1 MTANTTNAAISRS
14 NKSSSSRFYI
24 GTRLRRQIGHGI
36 VHLIL
41 MVWSVML
48 LIPFAWTVST
58 SLKQYK
64 DIFVWPP
71 IWIPIPPQWENYKQ
85 ALSVLPFGTFAI
97 NTAVIV
103 FFGVLGT
110 VLSSSMVAFGFARL
124 RFPGRD
130 ILFVAMLAT
139 MMLPGVVTLIPVFV
153 LMSRLHWVN
162 TPLPLIVPHYFGG
175 GAFNI
180 FLLRQYFAG
189 IPLEMD
195 DAGRIDGCNSFGL
208 YWRIIVPQS
217 LHGLAIVGI
226 FTFMGMYHDFMGPL
240 LYLKDLKQLTLAVG
254 LNFFRGLA
262 GQGGQT
268 YYHWLMAASTV
279 TMIPPLLV
287 FFFAQRY
294 FIQGIVITGVK
305 G

>member
-1 MTANTTNAAISRS
+1 MNAAVPVRAGRRLGMKWRSRS
-14 NKSSSSRFYI
+14 
-24 GTRLRRQIGHGI
+24 LHLC
-36 VHLIL
+36 VHVVLISFSILL
-41 MVWSVML
+41 MV
-48 LIPFAWTVST
+48 PFVWTVST
-58 SLKQYK
+58 SLKEYK

-71 IWIPIPPQWENYKQ
+71 QWIPRPIRWQNYSE
-85 ALSVLPFGTFAI
+85 ALTVLPFGRFAI
-97 NTAVIV
+97 NTAYIV
-103 FFGVLGT
+103 AAGVLGT
-110 VLSSSMVAFGFARL
+110 VLSSSLVAFGFARL

-130 ILFVAMLAT
+130 LLFLIMLAT

-153 LMSRLHWVN
+153 LFRYLGWIN

-175 GAFNI
+175 GAFNV
-180 FLLRQYFAG
+180 FLLRQYFSG

-195 DAGRIDGCNSFGL
+195 DAGRIDGCSNFGL

-217 LHGLAIVGI
+217 ANAMAIVAI

-240 LYLKDLKQLTLAVG
+240 LYLKDLSQYTLAVG

-262 GQGGQT
+262 GTWGQT

-287 FFFAQRY
+287 FFLAQRY

>member
-1 MTANTTNAAISRS
+1 MTANTTNPVGSRS
-14 NKSSSSRFYI
+14 HPSSPP
-24 GTRLRRQIGHGI
+24 RLRIGVKRRTQVTHAI
-36 VHLIL
+36 VHAILI
-41 MVWSVML
+41 VWSFML
-48 LIPFAWTVST
+48 LIPFFWTIST
-58 SLKQYK
+58 SIKQYK

-71 IWIPIPPQWENYKQ
+71 IWIPIPPQWVNYRD
-85 ALSVLPFGTFAI
+85 ALTTLPFGRFAI

-110 VLSSSMVAFGFARL
+110 VLSSSLVAFGFARL

-130 ILFVAMLAT
+130 TLFLVMLAT

-189 IPLEMD
+189 IPLDMD
-195 DAGRIDGCNSFGL
+195 DAGRIDGCSNFGL

-240 LYLKDLKQLTLAVG
+240 LYLKDLNQLTLAVG

-279 TMIPPLLV
+279 IMIPPLLV
-287 FFFAQRY
+287 FFLAQRY

>member
-1 MTANTTNAAISRS
+1 MRRILLGMKWQR
-14 NKSSSSRFYI
+14 
-24 GTRLRRQIGHGI
+24 RLGHALA
-36 VHLIL
+36 HLVLICFSIL
-41 MVWSVML
+41 LM
-48 LIPFAWTVST
+48 IPFAWTIST
-58 SLKQYK
+58 SLKEYK
-64 DIFVWPP
+64 DIFTWPP
-71 IWIPIPPQWENYKQ
+71 EWIPNPIRWQNYPE
-85 ALSVLPFGTFAI
+85 ALSVLPFGRFAV
-97 NTAVIV
+97 NTAYIV
-103 FFGVLGT
+103 AAGVLGT
-110 VLSSSMVAFGFARL
+110 VLSSSLVAFGFARL
-124 RFPGRD
+124 RFPGREL
-130 ILFVAMLAT
+130 LFLVMLAT

-153 LMSRLHWVN
+153 LFRYLGWVN

-180 FLLRQYFAG
+180 FLLRQYFSS

-195 DAGRIDGCNSFGL
+195 DAGRIDGCSNFGL

-217 LHGLAIVGI
+217 ANALAIVAI

-240 LYLKDLKQLTLAVG
+240 LYLKDLNQYTLAVG

-262 GQGGQT
+262 GTWGQT

-279 TMIPPLLV
+279 TMIPPLLI

-294 FIQGIVITGVK
+294 FIQGIVITGIK